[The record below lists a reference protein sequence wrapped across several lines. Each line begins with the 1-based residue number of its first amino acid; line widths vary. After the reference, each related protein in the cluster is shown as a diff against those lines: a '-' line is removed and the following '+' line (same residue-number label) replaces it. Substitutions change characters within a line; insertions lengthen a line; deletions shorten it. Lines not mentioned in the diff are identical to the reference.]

1 MSYLTAITLIHTAIS
16 VIANAAGVVA
26 IVGLFRGGAFRFWT
40 NVFLVTA
47 VATSVTGFAFP
58 LNGITP
64 AMITGVIALVI
75 LAVVLIAFYRFHAAQ
90 SWRWVYAAGMVASV
104 YLLVFVGVVQAFQK
118 IAFLNG
124 LAPTQSE
131 LPFVIAQGTTL
142 AFFVILGI
150 LTARRYQPEVA
161 ARLPSLS

>member
-1 MSYLTAITLIHTAIS
+1 
-16 VIANAAGVVA
+16 
-26 IVGLFRGGAFRFWT
+26 
-40 NVFLVTA
+40 
-47 VATSVTGFAFP
+47 
-58 LNGITP
+58 
-64 AMITGVIALVI
+64 MITGVIALVI